1 MDDRI
6 KEQADENRIDA
17 GRGVPLDQAS
27 SDEKGASNELNS
39 KNDERL
45 DERIRKAGI

>member
-6 KEQADENRIDA
+6 KELADEHRIDA
-17 GRGVPLDQAS
+17 GRGVPLDQGS
-27 SDEKGASNELNS
+27 SEEKDVSKQVNS